1 MCCINKVIDEAK
13 CYDEIRKKRW
23 PHGVR
28 CPHCESNKIG
38 KRGKNH
44 RRQECRRY
52 SCQHCGKR
60 FDDLTGT
67 IFMGHH
73 QPLSVWFTFLYLMG
87 LNVSNQ
93 PMADERGL
101 NASDGQAMAELLR
114 GGIVQR
120 RAKVRMT
127 GVVECDEVYVVA
139 GHKGRPEKIKGRR
152 GRRRRL
158 EGAPGRGH
166 AGEGKAADL
175 RHD

>member
-1 MCCINKVIDEAK
+1 MCCINKLIDEAK

-28 CPHCESNKIG
+28 CPHCESNKIS

-44 RRQECRRY
+44 RQSECRCY
-52 SCQHCGKR
+52 ACKNCGKR

-93 PMADERGL
+93 QIAQELGFDT
-101 NASDGQAMAELLR
+101 SDGGQAMAELLR
-114 GGIVQR
+114 GGILGR

-127 GVVECDEVYVVA
+127 GVVECM
-139 GHKGRPEKIKGRR
+139 KCM
-152 GRRRRL
+152 
-158 EGAPGRGH
+158 
-166 AGEGKAADL
+166 
-175 RHD
+175 